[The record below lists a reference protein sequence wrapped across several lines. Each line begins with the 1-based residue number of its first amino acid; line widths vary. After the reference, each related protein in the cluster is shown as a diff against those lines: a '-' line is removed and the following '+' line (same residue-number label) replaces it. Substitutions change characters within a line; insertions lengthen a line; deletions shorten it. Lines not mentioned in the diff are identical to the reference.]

1 MWGLN
6 AMVLAFQSTL
16 PRRERPGVGYKTNWD
31 ILFQSTLP
39 RRERRKSRNS
49 AYVYPVI
56 SIHAPAKGATRSS
69 GSCSGACADF
79 NPRSREGS
87 DSICSHRSKCART
100 FQSTLPRRERRF
112 TSLPINDSFTISI
125 HAPAKGATIKPS
137 AIPSDSIISIHAPAK
152 GATAPGVPEYNVII
166 IFQSTLPRRE
176 RLDTMTKGKEV
187 VIISIHAPAKGA
199 T

>member
-1 MWGLN
+1 
-6 AMVLAFQSTL
+6 MV
-16 PRRERPGVGYKTNWD
+16 D
-31 ILFQSTLP
+31 
-39 RRERRKSRNS
+39 
-49 AYVYPVI
+49 YVIIRI
-56 SIHAPAKGATRSS
+56 SIHAPAKGATFAVCYYDFALEFQSTLPRRERQRVISFRL
-69 GSCSGACADF
+69 CSTNF

-87 DSICSHRSKCART
+87 DVLLPYQSMTHSQ
-100 FQSTLPRRERRF
+100 FQSTLPRRERQG
-112 TSLPINDSFTISI
+112 TIVSFVFDGQISI

-199 T
+199 TF